1 MADLGT
7 IKRTVAELEAKGDI
21 NKAIVELEK
30 AVQEFP
36 KEGSLFNKLGD
47 LYIKVNRQKEAID
60 IYEKGACALAEETY
74 YPNAIALCKKILR
87 LDKERVEVYN
97 LLGELH
103 KELGQFVEAANY
115 YLEYADRK
123 MKNNEIENALKT
135 YEAIKDLVPN
145 NYKIIQMIS
154 AIYEKIGKKKQSDDL
169 RKEAEQIET
178 KQKELK
184 ETVAAQVLT
193 ATPDVEKE
201 TSVVEPVKIE
211 EEPPKIEPKVED
223 FKTETKIEIPT
234 VEVESPALQVPVSE
248 QVVEKVIQEPAKE
261 TLSLEDFVSP
271 EVAEL
276 LRDETAVKQE
286 EPRGEV
292 SEEKPIEMEELSE
305 IDRTRQLAD
314 IYLNL
319 GEQEEAISC
328 FRDAAGLAFKEKKYD
343 QALQFYKKI
352 ADLRPLDLKSR
363 QRLIEIAKINDNR
376 ALQIDFMVDLA
387 ETLNRREARTEAQSI
402 LRKILEMDPDNIAA
416 QSMIE
421 EETKAREFIDLG
433 QVLRTEIEGEPV
445 QSGIQN
451 INDLI
456 SQFRKEVFESI
467 GEGDYRSHYDL
478 GVAYKGMGLHQEA
491 IEEFEIAAKD
501 DALKLK
507 SFEMIASC
515 LIEKNK
521 VDEAIKVLNEG
532 LAIPKRPIGEYFG
545 LHFLLGN
552 AYETQKDLKMAI
564 KSYINAANI
573 DKSVPDLLKKI
584 NELKDKL
591 TEELKKRTQSIS
603 PAPAKD
609 TRIPPAEETAKTKK
623 SKVTYL

>member
-1 MADLGT
+1 MADLSV
-7 IKRTVAELEAKGDI
+7 IKRTIAEFEAKGDI

-30 AVQEFP
+30 AIQEFP
-36 KEGSLFNKLGD
+36 REGSLFNKLGD

-60 IYEKGACALAEETY
+60 ILEKGARILTEETY

-87 LDKERVEVYN
+87 LDKERIEIYN

-103 KELGQFVEAANY
+103 KELGQHVEAANY

-123 MKNNEIENALKT
+123 LRNNEIDAALKT
-135 YEAIKDLVPN
+135 YESIKDLVPN
-145 NYKIIQMIS
+145 NYKIIQTIS
-154 AIYEKIGKKKQSDDL
+154 AIYEKIGKKEHGEDL
-169 RKEAEQIET
+169 RKEAEKIET

-184 ETVAAQVLT
+184 ETVTAQI
-193 ATPDVEKE
+193 TPSEVETPK
-201 TSVVEPVKIE
+201 VVEPPSAKIE
-211 EEPPKIEPKVED
+211 EKPAPA
-223 FKTETKIEIPT
+223 
-234 VEVESPALQVPVSE
+234 VEVVLPEVKPPVEEIKVPEVEEKVLEVEPVVE
-248 QVVEKVIQEPAKE
+248 QVAPEPEKKE
-261 TLSLEDFVSP
+261 LSLDDFVSP

-276 LRDETAVKQE
+276 LKDEVEVKKPPKVEDVEE
-286 EPRGEV
+286 EPVEV
-292 SEEKPIEMEELSE
+292 EELTE
-305 IDRTRQLAD
+305 IAKTRQLAE

-328 FRDAAGLAFKEKKYD
+328 FRDAAEMAFKESEYA
-343 QALQFYKKI
+343 QALELYKKV

-363 QRLIEIAKINDNR
+363 QRLVEIAKLQNNR
-376 ALQIDFMVDLA
+376 SMQIDFMLDLA

-402 LRKILEMDPDNIAA
+402 LRKVLEMDPENAIA
-416 QSMIE
+416 QSLIE
-421 EETKAREFIDLG
+421 EEAKAREFIDLG
-433 QVLRTEIEGEPV
+433 QVLRTEIEGEKAP
-445 QSGIQN
+445 SSIQN
-451 INDLI
+451 INELI

-501 DALKLK
+501 DNLKLK
-507 SFEMIASC
+507 SYEMIASC
-515 LIEKNK
+515 LMEKNK
-521 VDEAIKVLNEG
+521 IDEAVKILNEG
-532 LAIPKRPIGEYFG
+532 LAIPKRPAAEYFG

-552 AYETQKDLKMAI
+552 AYEMQKNLKMAI

-591 TEELKKRTQSIS
+591 TEELKKRTQT
-603 PAPAKD
+603 PPPAKEVKV
-609 TRIPPAEETAKTKK
+609 IQPEETPKPKK

>member
-1 MADLGT
+1 MADLGA
-7 IKRTVAELEAKGDI
+7 IKRTVAEFEAKGDI

-30 AVQEFP
+30 AIQAFP

-47 LYIKVNRQKEAID
+47 LYIKVNRQKEALD
-60 IYEKGACALAEETY
+60 IYEKGAYALAEETY

-87 LDKERVEVYN
+87 LDKERIEIYN
-97 LLGELH
+97 LLGKLH

-115 YLEYADRK
+115 YLEYADHK
-123 MKNNEIENALKT
+123 MRNNEIDTALET
-135 YEAIKDLVPN
+135 YESIKDLVPN
-145 NYKIIQMIS
+145 NYKIIQTIS
-154 AIYEKIGKKKQSDDL
+154 AIYEKIGKKEQGEDL
-169 RKEAEQIET
+169 RKEAAKIET
-178 KQKELK
+178 KQKEIK
-184 ETVAAQVLT
+184 ETVATQVVN
-193 ATPDVEKE
+193 PVEIE
-201 TSVVEPVKIE
+201 RPPVVEP
-211 EEPPKIEPKVED
+211 PL
-223 FKTETKIEIPT
+223 
-234 VEVESPALQVPVSE
+234 VEVEKPVPEVEVTAQETTPSE
-248 QVVEKVIQEPAKE
+248 KEVEIPEVKEVVPESETIAEEKVLVSQPAKGE
-261 TLSLEDFVSP
+261 LSLEDFVSP

-276 LRDETAVKQE
+276 LKDEVEIKE
-286 EPRGEV
+286 EPAVEV
-292 SEEKPIEMEELSE
+292 VEEERVEVEEDSE
-305 IDRTRQLAD
+305 ISKTQQLAE

-328 FRDAAGLAFKEKKYD
+328 FRNAAEMAFKENKYT
-343 QALQFYKKI
+343 QALDLYKKI

-363 QRLIEIAKINDNR
+363 QRLVEIAKLQNNKS
-376 ALQIDFMVDLA
+376 LQIDFMIDLA
-387 ETLNRREARTEAQSI
+387 EALNRREARTEAQSI
-402 LRKILEMDPDNIAA
+402 LRKILEMDPDNAVV
-416 QSMIE
+416 QSLIE

-433 QVLRTEIEGEPV
+433 QVLRSEIEGEKVP
-445 QSGIQN
+445 SSIQN

-501 DALKLK
+501 DNLKLK
-507 SFEMIASC
+507 SYEMIASC

-521 VDEAIKVLNEG
+521 IDEAIKILNEG
-532 LAIPKRPIGEYFG
+532 LAIPNRPVSEYFG

-552 AYETQKDLKMAI
+552 AYEMQRNLKMAI

-573 DKSVPDLLKKI
+573 DKTVPDLLKKI

-591 TEELKKRTQSIS
+591 TEELRKRTQTVQ
-603 PAPAKD
+603 APQEVK
-609 TRIPPAEETAKTKK
+609 TVRPEEAPKPKK

>member
-21 NKAIVELEK
+21 NKAINELEK
-30 AVQEFP
+30 AIQGFP

-47 LYIKVNRQKEAID
+47 LYIKVNRQKEALD
-60 IYEKGACALAEETY
+60 IYEKGAYALAEETY

-87 LDKERVEVYN
+87 LDKERAEIYN

-123 MKNNEIENALKT
+123 MKNDEIDAALKT
-135 YEAIKDLVPN
+135 YESIKDLVPN

-154 AIYEKIGKKKQSDDL
+154 AIYEKIGKKEQSADL
-169 RKEAEQIET
+169 RKEAEKIET

-184 ETVAAQVLT
+184 ETVTAQIVT
-193 ATPDVEKE
+193 TPEVEV
-201 TSVVEPVKIE
+201 T
-211 EEPPKIEPKVED
+211 PPKEEKKIPEVKEAAPETEP
-223 FKTETKIEIPT
+223 I
-234 VEVESPALQVPVSE
+234 L
-248 QVVEKVIQEPAKE
+248 EKVIPTSVKE
-261 TLSLEDFVSP
+261 ELSLEDFVSP

-276 LRDETAVKQE
+276 LKDEVELKE
-286 EPRGEV
+286 EELQVEV
-292 SEEKPIEMEELSE
+292 VEEKPAEAEELSE
-305 IDRTRQLAD
+305 IDKTRQLAE

-319 GEQEEAISC
+319 GEEEEAIGC
-328 FRDAAGLAFKEKKYD
+328 FRDAAGMAFKEKKYD
-343 QALQFYKKI
+343 QALELYKKVG
-352 ADLRPLDLKSR
+352 DLRPLDLKSR
-363 QRLIEIAKINDNR
+363 QRLIEIAKLKDNKP
-376 ALQIDFMVDLA
+376 LQINFMLDLA
-387 ETLNRREARTEAQSI
+387 ETLNRREARTEAQSV
-402 LRKILEMDPDNIAA
+402 LRKILEMNPDNAVA
-416 QSMIE
+416 QSIIE

-433 QVLRTEIEGEPV
+433 QVLRTEIEGEPAS
-445 QSGIQN
+445 SGIQN
-451 INDLI
+451 INELI

-478 GVAYKGMGLHQEA
+478 GVAYKGMGLFQEA

-501 DALKLK
+501 DNLKLK

-515 LIEKNK
+515 LIEKSK
-521 VDEAIKVLNEG
+521 IDEAIKVLNEG
-532 LAIPKRPIGEYFG
+532 LSIPKRPMAEYFG

-552 AYETQKDLKMAI
+552 AYEMQKNLKMAI

-584 NELKDKL
+584 NELKDRL
-591 TEELKKRTQSIS
+591 TEELKKRIQTEPPS
-603 PAPAKD
+603 PKEVKKAK
-609 TRIPPAEETAKTKK
+609 PEEVPKPKK

>member
-7 IKRTVAELEAKGDI
+7 IKRTVAELEAKGDV

-60 IYEKGACALAEETY
+60 IYEKGAYALAEETY

-87 LDKERVEVYN
+87 LDKERTEIYN

-123 MKNNEIENALKT
+123 MKNNEVDAALKT

-145 NYKIIQMIS
+145 NYKVIQMIS
-154 AIYEKIGKKKQSDDL
+154 AIYEKIGKKEQSVDL
-169 RKEAEQIET
+169 RKEAEKIET
-178 KQKELK
+178 KQRELK
-184 ETVAAQVLT
+184 ETVTAQVVT
-193 ATPDVEKE
+193 TPEVEKPPIVEAPVVEEVVTPEVKVEPPKEVEIEVSPKE
-201 TSVVEPVKIE
+201 TEIPRMEIEEEVKESKEAIHEPEPVKG
-211 EEPPKIEPKVED
+211 
-223 FKTETKIEIPT
+223 
-234 VEVESPALQVPVSE
+234 Q
-248 QVVEKVIQEPAKE
+248 
-261 TLSLEDFVSP
+261 LSLEDFVSP

-276 LRDETAVKQE
+276 LKDEVETKEAEPEVEVIE
-286 EPRGEV
+286 EKPAEEEV
-292 SEEKPIEMEELSE
+292 SEIVRTQELAE
-305 IDRTRQLAD
+305 

-319 GEQEEAISC
+319 GEEEEAISC
-328 FRDAAGLAFKEKKYD
+328 FRDAAGMAFKEKKYD
-343 QALQFYKKI
+343 QALDLYKKV

-363 QRLIEIAKINDNR
+363 QRLIEIAKLKNDKK
-376 ALQIDFMVDLA
+376 LQIDFMLDLA
-387 ETLNRREARTEAQSI
+387 ETLNRREARTEAQSV
-402 LRKILEMDPDNIAA
+402 LRKVLEMEPQNAIA

-445 QSGIQN
+445 SSGIQN

-501 DALKLK
+501 DNLKLK
-507 SFEMIASC
+507 SFEMIGSC
-515 LIEKNK
+515 LLDKGKI
-521 VDEAIKVLNEG
+521 DEAIKVLSEG
-532 LAIPKRPIGEYFG
+532 LAIPKRPAGEYFG

-552 AYETQKDLKMAI
+552 AYEMQKNLKMAI

-591 TEELKKRTQSIS
+591 TEELRKRTEVTPTPPPKEVKKIQ
-603 PAPAKD
+603 PEEVAK
-609 TRIPPAEETAKTKK
+609 PKK